1 MPYRKTPL
9 VKNEIYHVFNRSIAR
24 QPIFKT
30 QLDHKR
36 IIDIINFYRHDTKP
50 LRFSHFKRLP
60 VEQKKD
66 ILEEYAKNHKYL
78 VEIYAYCIMPNHF
91 HFLLKAVQDSGISI
105 FMRNLQHSYSN
116 YFNIKNNR
124 TGSLFQ
130 SMFKAIRIET
140 DEQLFHVSRY
150 IHLNPATSFIISIEA
165 LETYQWSSFKDFIN
179 KANEGMINK
188 QYIYDNFKSVGE
200 YKKFVYDQ
208 AGYQRELDKIKHL
221 IFK

>member
-1 MPYRKTPL
+1 
-9 VKNEIYHVFNRSIAR
+9 
-24 QPIFKT
+24 
-30 QLDHKR
+30 
-36 IIDIINFYRHDTKP
+36 
-50 LRFSHFKRLP
+50 
-60 VEQKKD
+60 
-66 ILEEYAKNHKYL
+66 
-78 VEIYAYCIMPNHF
+78 
-91 HFLLKAVQDSGISI
+91 
-105 FMRNLQHSYSN
+105 
-116 YFNIKNNR
+116 
-124 TGSLFQ
+124 
-130 SMFKAIRIET
+130 MFKAIRIET